1 MDNIAKLTEDIN
13 NSFCLDYNIE
23 EVIDNYYD
31 GNKYK
36 YDTVRWEILIYNT
49 KVLKE
54 LNIKFRDKFILN
66 EPNEIGKMQAYAM
79 YKYLSKHKDITGMFG
94 TRYLNPMF

>member
-1 MDNIAKLTEDIN
+1 MDNITKLTEDIN

-31 GNKYK
+31 DCYK
-36 YDTVRWEILIYNT
+36 YDTVRWEIRIFNT

-54 LNIKFRDKFILN
+54 LNKKFKDKFILN

-79 YKYLSKHKDITGMFG
+79 YKYLSKNKNIIGMFG